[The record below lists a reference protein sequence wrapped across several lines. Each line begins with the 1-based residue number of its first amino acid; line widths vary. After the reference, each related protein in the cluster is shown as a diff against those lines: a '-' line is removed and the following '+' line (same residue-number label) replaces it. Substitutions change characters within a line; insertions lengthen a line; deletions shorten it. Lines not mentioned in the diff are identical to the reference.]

1 MKITI
6 LNIKQNT
13 KLNKIPKH
21 LLKSYLKHKL
31 HKIIKSNTH
40 SKM

>member
-13 KLNKIPKH
+13 KFNQIPNH

-31 HKIIKSNTH
+31 HKIIKLNSH

>member
-6 LNIKQNT
+6 LKINQNT

-21 LLKSYLKHKL
+21 LLKSYLKHNL
-31 HKIIKSNTH
+31 HKINK
-40 SKM
+40 K